1 MSSFL
6 QWPLQ
11 IYPLLS
17 MDFIYMTKQVA
28 FWTPLINLDVHIYAV
43 EAKYEVN
50 ATPIALNVG
59 ERQIPKLGKLDLFT
73 SAL

>member
-1 MSSFL
+1 
-6 QWPLQ
+6 
-11 IYPLLS
+11 
-17 MDFIYMTKQVA
+17 MTKQVA
-28 FWTPLINLDVHIYAV
+28 FWTPLINLDVHICAV

-59 ERQIPKLGKLDLFT
+59 GRQILKLGNLDLFT